1 VRDGICDFLFPDLHK
16 IKSNSVAENLTASI
30 SRHLK
35 VKYGEE
41 KAKQITTRSSRKGG
55 MTEGRANRELDKE
68 HEYARSGHSGPEYN
82 PVSVCSYLYDILF
95 MYVISYPTNSH
106 TIVVH
111 AERRGLHSKYATW
124 REGTSWLS

>member
-1 VRDGICDFLFPDLHK
+1 MAD
-16 IKSNSVAENLTASI
+16 NLTASI

-35 VKYGEE
+35 VKSGEV
-41 KAKQITTRSSRKGG
+41 KAKKITARSSCKGG

-68 HEYARSGHSGPEYN
+68 HKYARSGHSGPEYN

-111 AERRGLHSKYATW
+111 AERRGLHSKYACDECTW
-124 REGTSWLS
+124 REGTS